1 MNETTPQPRQCEV
14 CGRRLA
20 PNNKT
25 GVCTGSGS
33 TPACRS
39 AYLKRQQRKS
49 RAKPDGLLRFAAD
62 MGPRPSPDHSTDR
75 LDNDGGYWC
84 GRCPE
89 CLRNGW
95 RLNVAWGTREQQQN
109 NLSINVSVI
118 ARRIARNAVPQRPVK
133 PTAPRHRRPRPPGQD
148 VLF

>member
-1 MNETTPQPRQCEV
+1 THGLSGHPLYSIWRGIVARGSNPNCRDYENYGLIGRTVCE
-14 CGRRLA
+14 G
-20 PNNKT
+20 
-25 GVCTGSGS
+25 
-33 TPACRS
+33 
-39 AYLKRQQRKS
+39 Y

-95 RLNVAWGTREQQQN
+95 RLNVRWGTREQQQN
-109 NLSINVSVI
+109 NLSTNVAAV
-118 ARRIARNAVPQRPVK
+118 ARRIAQ
-133 PTAPRHRRPRPPGQD
+133 
-148 VLF
+148 